1 MRVLVASVPI
11 PGHFHPLAP
20 LALALR
26 DAGDEVLVASGQ
38 SVCERAGSMGLA
50 AAPVGTEVE
59 QWFET
64 LRSRVRGIPGDGLP
78 PERILGYFLP
88 RLFGECG
95 APAMV
100 DDLITLVAD
109 WRPDLLVYESTTFA
123 APLAAAVAGVP
134 AVHHTITLLPPA
146 EVWALCA
153 DAISPLWRSLGVTP
167 ASYAGLFDGQ
177 TLATWPSS
185 LDTAS
190 GMESFAID
198 RLRPVPYDTA
208 AGEGLPPW
216 VASLPDRPTVYMTL
230 GTVLNT
236 DTSIF
241 RAVLEGLADAPVNLI
256 VTVGSANDP
265 AALGDPPAN
274 AHVERYIPQS
284 LLFPLCSVVISHAG
298 SGTTLAALAHGLP
311 QLLIPQGADQFV
323 NADRCLEAGV
333 GSRLLPDQVSPDA
346 VRSSLNALLGDDGYR
361 RAAARLQAEIERM
374 PSPEEWIGPLH
385 SLTEAVAR

>member
-1 MRVLVASVPI
+1 
-11 PGHFHPLAP
+11 
-20 LALALR
+20 
-26 DAGDEVLVASGQ
+26 
-38 SVCERAGSMGLA
+38 
-50 AAPVGTEVE
+50 
-59 QWFET
+59 
-64 LRSRVRGIPGDGLP
+64 
-78 PERILGYFLP
+78 
-88 RLFGECG
+88 
-95 APAMV
+95 
-100 DDLITLVAD
+100 
-109 WRPDLLVYESTTFA
+109 
-123 APLAAAVAGVP
+123 
-134 AVHHTITLLPPA
+134 
-146 EVWALCA
+146 
-153 DAISPLWRSLGVTP
+153 
-167 ASYAGLFDGQ
+167 
-177 TLATWPSS
+177 
-185 LDTAS
+185 
-190 GMESFAID
+190 
-198 RLRPVPYDTA
+198 
-208 AGEGLPPW
+208 
-216 VASLPDRPTVYMTL
+216 MTL